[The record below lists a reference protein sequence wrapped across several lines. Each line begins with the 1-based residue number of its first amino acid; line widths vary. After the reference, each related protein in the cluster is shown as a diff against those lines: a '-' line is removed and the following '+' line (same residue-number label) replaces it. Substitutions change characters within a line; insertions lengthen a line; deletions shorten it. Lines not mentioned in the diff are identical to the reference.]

1 VFNYRCSA
9 IAGRSGIEE
18 RNTRSIQL
26 EAITFQLL
34 SQLML
39 VVEVEV
45 VVVKEDKIAADESSP
60 AASPASLALYSP
72 SPSVELVEDV
82 L

>member
-1 VFNYRCSA
+1 
-9 IAGRSGIEE
+9 
-18 RNTRSIQL
+18 
-26 EAITFQLL
+26 
-34 SQLML
+34 ML

-45 VVVKEDKIAADESSP
+45 VVVKGDKIAADESSP
-60 AASPASLALYSP
+60 AASPASLALYTP

>member
-9 IAGRSGIEE
+9 IEGRSGIEE
-18 RNTRSIQL
+18 RNTRAIQL
-26 EAITFQLL
+26 EAFTFQLL

-45 VVVKEDKIAADESSP
+45 VVVKEDKITSTNS
-60 AASPASLALYSP
+60 
-72 SPSVELVEDV
+72 
-82 L
+82 